1 MPNYDIIMVE
11 DDPDV
16 LSFAEG
22 DIRRNSL
29 TFMGVSCLKALEDA
43 LKDCNAQLFAVDGNF
58 PHEDGDRIL
67 YLAPEAID
75 LIRKY
80 HPDAKIAITSAD
92 NKAEA
97 TAREKK
103 VEYVPKDIGLT
114 RQIAEFKR
122 IMGI

>member
-1 MPNYDIIMVE
+1 MQNYDIIMVE

-16 LSFAEG
+16 RSFAEG

-29 TFMGVSCLKALEDA
+29 TFMSVSCLKTLEDA

-58 PHEDGDRIL
+58 PRVEGGQVL

-80 HPDAKIAITSAD
+80 RPDAKIAITSAHY
-92 NKAEA
+92 KAEA

-103 VEYVPKDIGLT
+103 VECVSKDLGLT
-114 RQIAEFKR
+114 GQIAEFKR
-122 IMGI
+122 IIGI